1 MRGINNQNHNFK
13 HYHIKNMAYIPYL
26 LVAGPPK
33 QTAAPAFWEGLPN
46 GEGFFSLLRPGS
58 DGDCPLFFLILCSLI
73 KREHLQ
79 KSHSHY
85 STQKMT
91 DSHTERKKK
100 A

>member
-1 MRGINNQNHNFK
+1 
-13 HYHIKNMAYIPYL
+13 MAYIPYL

-33 QTAAPAFWEGLPN
+33 QTAAPAFWEGLPK

-79 KSHSHY
+79 KSHSHN
-85 STQKMT
+85 STQKTT
-91 DSHTERKKK
+91 DIKKEK
-100 A
+100 HRGNSSGWLKEQMKEQKSGFGF